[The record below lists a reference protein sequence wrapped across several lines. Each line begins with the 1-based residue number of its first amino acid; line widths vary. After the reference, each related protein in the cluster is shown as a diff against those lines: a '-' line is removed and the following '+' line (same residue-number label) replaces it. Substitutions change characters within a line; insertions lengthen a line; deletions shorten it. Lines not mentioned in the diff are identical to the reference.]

1 MKLTNTLASIVC
13 SLFIAAP
20 VFASSISIS
29 FDSAVGTYTP
39 TPGTIQNV
47 KNEFASLGFIFE
59 DGVDSSKGA
68 TLGKCGPGNGAVALF
83 SAGNDF
89 AGCGNTRPNLNI
101 LFVDPTNIANRAY
114 TTSVSLFNFDGLVK
128 MTAFDISGNVLGS
141 TQLWNGLLS
150 LSGIGQIAKINL
162 LSLDND
168 PTTMDDL
175 TFESVVAFPSANV
188 PEPSAL
194 GLFALGLVMVMYRR
208 RSAI

>member
-1 MKLTNTLASIVC
+1 MKLKSTLVSIAC
-13 SLFIAAP
+13 SLLIAAP
-20 VFASSISIS
+20 VFASSITVS
-29 FDSAVGTYTP
+29 FDTAVGTYSP
-39 TPGTIQNV
+39 TPGTINNV

-59 DGVDSSKGA
+59 DGADASKGA

-83 SAGNDF
+83 GAGNDF
-89 AGCGNTRPNLNI
+89 SGCGNTRPNLNI

-114 TTSVSLFNFDGLVK
+114 TTSVSLFNFDGWIK

-141 TQLWNGLLS
+141 VQTFNGLLS

-175 TFESVVAFPSANV
+175 SFESVVAFQSANV
-188 PEPSAL
+188 PEPSTL
-194 GLFALGLVMVMYRR
+194 GLFALGFAMVLYRR